1 MAWRKCN
8 ETRGLGPRGGSRAAN
23 AGTLAPTAES
33 SSRSGD
39 RVRSVGVTGGFE
51 KEAAVAEDR
60 ASQKKRFGSPP
71 LQLLTALAREHCYV
85 DAPLQLLT
93 ALAKAGAPG
102 GAAGRHATAQP
113 QVGALPVPP
122 AAPRRAGRLAKA
134 VKSWSGTG
142 TRGAFPGGGPAASGR
157 LRQRPRVRI
166 GGGARWPLPQGSR
179 RGIGRAGPCGA
190 CWPLPRGPGL
200 KPSSSAAFATAWSR
214 RAS

>member
-93 ALAKAGAPG
+93 VLAKAGVSRG
-102 GAAGRHATAQP
+102 VAGRHAITQP
-113 QVGALPVPP
+113 QVDTLQVRST
-122 AAPRRAGRLAKA
+122 APRRVGRLAKA

-142 TRGAFPGGGPAASGR
+142 KREAFFGGGPAARER
-157 LRQRPRVRI
+157 LR
-166 GGGARWPLPQGSR
+166 
-179 RGIGRAGPCGA
+179 
-190 CWPLPRGPGL
+190 
-200 KPSSSAAFATAWSR
+200 
-214 RAS
+214 